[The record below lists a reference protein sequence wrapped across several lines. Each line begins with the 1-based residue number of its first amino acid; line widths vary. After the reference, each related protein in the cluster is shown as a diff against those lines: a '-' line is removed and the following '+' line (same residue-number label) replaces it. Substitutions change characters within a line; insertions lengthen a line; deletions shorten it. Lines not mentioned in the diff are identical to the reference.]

1 MTEYDLDEQMEEE
14 QFVAE
19 DLDEKPSKEVYR
31 QLKEQKK
38 REAYYEKQN
47 KKNAVEKH
55 RARFTRQNN
64 LNHYICDRC
73 GEIFEEGKGS
83 LMYNSKGEFAYCAT
97 CTKEL
102 YPNYR
107 PIRLFGTKSKSDFM
121 SNHYDTKYFKG
132 F

>member
-1 MTEYDLDEQMEEE
+1 MTDFDLEE
-14 QFVAE
+14 QLEPEQFTE
-19 DLDEKPSKEVYR
+19 DSDDRPSKEVYK
-31 QLKEQKK
+31 QLREQKR
-38 REAYYEKQN
+38 REAYYEKHN
-47 KKNAVEKH
+47 KAVQQKH
-55 RARFTRQNN
+55 KARFTRQNN

-73 GEIFEEGKGS
+73 GEVFEEGKGS
-83 LMYNSKGEFAYCAT
+83 LMYKSEGEFAYCAA

-102 YPNYR
+102 YPNYK